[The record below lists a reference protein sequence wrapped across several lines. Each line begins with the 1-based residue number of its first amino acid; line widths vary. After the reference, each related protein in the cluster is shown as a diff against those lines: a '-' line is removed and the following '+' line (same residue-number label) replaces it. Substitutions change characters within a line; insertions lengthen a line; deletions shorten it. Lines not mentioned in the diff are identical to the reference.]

1 MLFSKS
7 QQIQQPRQ
15 STINILKIPLDIR
28 RKIVGEQDLQRAK
41 FLNKI
46 LDKNEKEIKKI
57 LEKIDEYEI
66 DLEKYKAASLPPD
79 IYKYDVDIGML
90 KHYIRKEEKLLN
102 KLYDDTDKYAEE
114 LDNIEI
120 RLRMRAELVPWP
132 QKPPTPLRSYYLTRS
147 RAQKP
152 YYNTRLQTI
161 ASQTR
166 ASQSRA
172 SQSRASQSRASQ
184 SRSTQIKKTIKKTN
198 KKKTK
203 KKKKKTYKK
212 Q

>member
-1 MLFSKS
+1 MKNKIGSGMLFSKS

-28 RKIVGEQDLQRAK
+28 RKIVGEQDLQRAN

-57 LEKIDEYEI
+57 LKKIDKYEI
-66 DLEKYKAASLPPD
+66 DLEKYKAASRPPD

-90 KHYIRKEEKLLN
+90 QYYIRKEEKLLN
-102 KLYDDTDKYAEE
+102 KLYDATDKYAEE

-132 QKPPTPLRSYYLTRS
+132 QSPPTPLRSDYLTRS
-147 RAQKP
+147 RTQKP

-172 SQSRASQSRASQ
+172 SQSR
-184 SRSTQIKKTIKKTN
+184 STQIKKTIKK
-198 KKKTK
+198 KTK
-203 KKKKKTYKK
+203 KKRKQTIKKNNYLYHK
-212 Q
+212 